1 MLDALLVVAGIA
13 IQLYGIFD
21 CARTDQESVRNLPKW
36 GWLLI
41 VIILGLFGSIAWF
54 LAGRPRTAGSGRVG
68 RSGPIA
74 PDDDDDFLRKL

>member
-1 MLDALLVVAGIA
+1 MLDALLIVTGIA

-21 CARTDQESVRNLPKW
+21 CARTDQEAVRTLPKW

-41 VIILGLFGSIAWF
+41 VIIFGLFGSIAWL
-54 LAGRPRTAGSGRVG
+54 LAGRPKAIGSGRVG
-68 RSGPIA
+68 RSGPVA